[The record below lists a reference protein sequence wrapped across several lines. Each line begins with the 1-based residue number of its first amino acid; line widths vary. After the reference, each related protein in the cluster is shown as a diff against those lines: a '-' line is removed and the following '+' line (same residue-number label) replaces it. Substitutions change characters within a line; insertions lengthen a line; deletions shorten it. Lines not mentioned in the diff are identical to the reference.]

1 MEEKLL
7 ITGNALRRI
16 SRILGMPAGMAE
28 KDYVIS
34 WLLREIYEDTPLK
47 DSLIFK
53 GGTALK
59 ISAYAYFPA

>member
-1 MEEKLL
+1 MEERLL

-47 DSLIFK
+47 DSLI
-53 GGTALK
+53 LK
-59 ISAYAYFPA
+59 RA